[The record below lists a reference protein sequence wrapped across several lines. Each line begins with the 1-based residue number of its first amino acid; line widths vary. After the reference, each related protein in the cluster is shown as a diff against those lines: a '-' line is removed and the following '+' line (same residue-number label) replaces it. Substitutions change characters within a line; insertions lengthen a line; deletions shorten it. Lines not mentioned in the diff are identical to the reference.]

1 MFAPSYTVTIV
12 GMCLMGFMMLKNS
25 IVYSWTFEFL
35 LKDHKPPAATMLN
48 SLDYSCC
55 IFGGVY
61 FLVIGISASTLLW
74 FFFALS
80 LIGYFLVSIIVPES
94 PKWLLLQGRRE
105 EAIKVLNYIAWIN
118 RSKTKIAPNTQFVE
132 CAVAE
137 FIENQN
143 NQNQNQSQNNNEHS
157 VFHDISRLSIRA
169 TQLDQSRMSGLSA
182 PRQKSFAKTLI

>member
-1 MFAPSYTVTIV
+1 MFAPTYTVTIV

-25 IVYSWTFEFL
+25 IAYSWTFEFL

-55 IFGGVY
+55 ILGGVY
-61 FLVIGISASTLLW
+61 FLLIGINARTLIW

-80 LIGYFLVSIIVPES
+80 LIGYFLISILVPES

-143 NQNQNQSQNNNEHS
+143 QNQSQNNEQS
-157 VFHDISRLSIRA
+157 VFHDLSRLSIRA
-169 TQLDQSRMSGLSA
+169 TQLDQSRMSGFSA